1 MRVKLLRDEAG
12 ATVRLVYPAT
22 LAEYGEAF
30 EALGALAAPAG
41 DDGPNAAGGV
51 AVAIRGSYV
60 VTTEW
65 QRAGWQLPDLCA
77 GGGARVVDESEA
89 FGLLRTPAAAP
100 PPPRWDSGPDGSV
113 SEALR
118 ALGEPDTRLAQV
130 FEALGRVD
138 LPGGVCETLR
148 RELRR
153 ALAARTV
160 GKVVDRAQRV
170 LRLPWSRRSPARWD
184 ASGVSLALER
194 AHGGHGRARSRLVAA
209 LGACPQSSGLLTA
222 KRRTAWRGGCRGP
235 LAAGG
240 APAGRR
246 RRSVLVGPPAKE
258 DVRGPRRRRSGPRVQ

>member
-1 MRVKLLRDEAG
+1 MRVKLLRDAAG
-12 ATVRLVYPAT
+12 ATVRLVYPST
-22 LAEYGEAF
+22 LHEYGEAF

-41 DDGPNAAGGV
+41 DDGPNADGGV

-65 QRAGWQLPDLCA
+65 QRAGWQLPDLCS

-100 PPPRWDSGPDGSV
+100 PPRWDSGSDGSV

-118 ALGEPDTRLAQV
+118 ALGEPDTRLEQV

-153 ALAARTV
+153 ALLRRGRSGRWWTGRSACCACRGVGGHLRVGTRRGCRWRWSARTAVTV
-160 GKVVDRAQRV
+160 GPGRG
-170 LRLPWSRRSPARWD
+170 WSRRWGPVR
-184 ASGVSLALER
+184 R
-194 AHGGHGRARSRLVAA
+194 AAA
-209 LGACPQSSGLLTA
+209 C
-222 KRRTAWRGGCRGP
+222 
-235 LAAGG
+235 
-240 APAGRR
+240 
-246 RRSVLVGPPAKE
+246 
-258 DVRGPRRRRSGPRVQ
+258 